1 VRRISIL
8 AKEALVP
15 VTLITG
21 AGGGMGLACVQVLRN
36 NPLLLVDIDPKAL
49 EAAQALAPA
58 AKTARADL
66 GSLSDVA
73 ALVDTV
79 QQHGGLQH
87 LVHLAGVSPTMV
99 DVDRILEVDLI
110 GTAMLI
116 ESLGEKASHGSVAV
130 AAASIAGH
138 LQPVSTEIDR
148 ILDQPLEPGLR
159 KRLESALGAPL
170 TTGQAYSLSK
180 RGVIRLCERAAV
192 SWGARG
198 GRVVSVSP
206 GLIDTPM
213 GRLELRDNEGKR
225 GLIGLTPVQAP
236 TDEGSHEL
244 PGRNEDIAKVVEF
257 LISPLARFVSGCDLR
272 VDGGLVAA
280 LRSRMAAS
288 DPSE

>member
-1 VRRISIL
+1 MPI
-8 AKEALVP
+8 
-15 VTLITG
+15 TLITG
-21 AGGGMGLACVQVLRN
+21 AGGGMGLACVKVLRTD
-36 NPLLLVDIDPKAL
+36 PLLLVDIDPKAL
-49 EAAQALAPA
+49 KAAQALAPD
-58 AKTARADL
+58 AKTAQADL
-66 GSLSDVA
+66 GSLSEVA

-116 ESLGEKASHGSVAV
+116 ESLTEKANHGSVAV

-138 LQPVSTEIDR
+138 LQPVSPEIDR
-148 ILDQPLEPGLR
+148 ILDQPLESGLR

-170 TTGQAYSLSK
+170 STGQAYSLAK
-180 RGVIRLCERAAV
+180 RGVIRLCERAAI

-225 GLIGLTPVQAP
+225 GLIGLTPVRAP
-236 TDEGSHEL
+236 ADQGSHEL

-257 LISPLARFVSGCDLR
+257 LVSPHARFVSGCDLR
-272 VDGGLVAA
+272 IDGGLVAA
-280 LRSRMAAS
+280 LRSMTAAADTS
-288 DPSE
+288 Q